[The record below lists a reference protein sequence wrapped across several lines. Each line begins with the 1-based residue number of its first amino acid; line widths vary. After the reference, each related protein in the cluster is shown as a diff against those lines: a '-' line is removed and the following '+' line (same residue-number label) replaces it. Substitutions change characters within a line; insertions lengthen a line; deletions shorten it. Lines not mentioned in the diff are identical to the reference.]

1 MEKMF
6 LSFDNLELRYEP
18 FPIGIAKPAMHE
30 GTYKELLSNFPPI
43 DIFEDYAYLGKPG
56 NKFVLSEKE
65 NPRVYNDFIKSNA
78 VWRQFHGWIKSD
90 AFVYGVMDMLR
101 DHYIDLDYKYV
112 APMKR
117 FAGRLKD
124 LTRGKLCG
132 RLPPLKARFEFSA
145 LPADGGNLTPHTD
158 APTKIVTLI
167 VSMVEEGE
175 WKPDFGG
182 GTDVNRPKDKRF
194 CFNQLNKLAAFDDM
208 EVIDTYDFGPNQLVL
223 FVKTFNSWH
232 SVRPMT
238 GTGSKQLRKTL
249 TINIEPVV

>member
-1 MEKMF
+1 
-6 LSFDNLELRYEP
+6 
-18 FPIGIAKPAMHE
+18 
-30 GTYKELLSNFPPI
+30 
-43 DIFEDYAYLGKPG
+43 
-56 NKFVLSEKE
+56 
-65 NPRVYNDFIKSNA
+65 
-78 VWRQFHGWIKSD
+78 
-90 AFVYGVMDMLR
+90 
-101 DHYIDLDYKYV
+101 
-112 APMKR
+112 
-117 FAGRLKD
+117 
-124 LTRGKLCG
+124 
-132 RLPPLKARFEFSA
+132 
-145 LPADGGNLTPHTD
+145 
-158 APTKIVTLI
+158 
-167 VSMVEEGE
+167 MVEEGE